1 MLNPIQIRDRVLIG
15 ASIFVITL
23 GFVAVWNL
31 HKNDQANKLQLE
43 RYAQNERKQRE
54 EKISRCVLLPIFQQ
68 ELCYSEAYNDQLD
81 AIRPENE
88 IAVQQYMA
96 DVSLWQL
103 ISGWVQALM
112 AAGGIYFIAKTYD
125 KTAEAVAG
133 SNAATDVMRKA
144 MLAEHRPW
152 IEIKNVTISY
162 PSVSVCGINGEQREA
177 FQCVVTYDIENT
189 GSTPALILYRSGHG
203 YNSDLHS
210 HSKDELI
217 KFYQKVE
224 SVDVTKSIGDFIS
237 PTGKSQTWFLVVS
250 EPDAQKHLSIFIEVV
265 VVYTNANRDQKMETR
280 LSAMIGERQQE
291 VSGLP
296 NETPILLSVDGVA
309 SGKQK
314 RIEAMHAR
322 TIVMT

>member
-1 MLNPIQIRDRVLIG
+1 MLNTLKVRDRLLIG
-15 ASIFVITL
+15 ASIGVFIMSGL
-23 GFVAVWNL
+23 ALWNL
-31 HKNDQANKLQLE
+31 NKNDKAAQLQLE
-43 RYAQNERKQRE
+43 RYVQNERKQRE
-54 EKISRCVLLPIFQQ
+54 ENINRCMSLPIAQQ
-68 ELCYSEAYNDQLD
+68 VLCYSKSYNDQRD
-81 AIRPENE
+81 ATRPENE

-96 DVSLWQL
+96 DVGYWQL
-103 ISGWVQALM
+103 VSGWLQALV
-112 AAGGIYFIAKTYD
+112 AVGGIYFIAKTYD

-162 PSVSVCGINGEQREA
+162 PSFSVCGINGEQREA
-177 FQCVVTYDIENT
+177 FQCIVTYDIENT
-189 GSTPALILYRSGHG
+189 GSTPALILSRSGHG

-210 HSKDELI
+210 HSRDELI

-237 PTGKSQTWFLVVS
+237 PKGRSQTWFFVDV
-250 EPDAQKHLSIFIEVV
+250 EPDAQKLLSIFIEVV

-280 LSAMIGERQQE
+280 LSAMIGERQQGI
-291 VSGLP
+291 SGLP
-296 NETPILLSVDGVA
+296 NETPIMLSVAGVT

-314 RIEAMHAR
+314 RIEAMDAR